1 MESCMKKFF
10 AKFTREFEVDI
21 EAVDMK
27 TAERIVNAILEQ
39 FPKTPTGERTAKL
52 LSIHVE
58 GYVEPVVSVEPSKP
72 QPPFGGNAG
81 PSGGTPGAGTARQEI
96 LVDQIAVAA

>member
-1 MESCMKKFF
+1 MKKYF

-21 EAVDMK
+21 EAADLK

-39 FPKTPTGERTAKL
+39 FPKAANGERTAKL
-52 LSIHVE
+52 LSIHVD
-58 GYVEPVVSVEPSKP
+58 GYVVPAESLEPSKP
-72 QPPFGGNAG
+72 QPPFGGSSG

-96 LVDQIAVAA
+96 LVDQIAAAA

>member
-1 MESCMKKFF
+1 MKKYF

-21 EAVDMK
+21 EAVDLK
-27 TAERIVNAILEQ
+27 TAERTVNAILGQ
-39 FPKTPTGERTAKL
+39 FPKTLTRERSTKL

-58 GYVEPVVSVEPSKP
+58 GYVEPTVSVEPPKP
-72 QPPFGGNAG
+72 QPPHRGNPG

-96 LVDQIAVAA
+96 LVDQIAKAA

>member
-1 MESCMKKFF
+1 MKKYF

-39 FPKTPTGERTAKL
+39 FPKTLSGERTTKL

-58 GYVEPVVSVEPSKP
+58 GYVEPAESVEPAKP
-72 QPPFGGNAG
+72 QPPFGGNPG
-81 PSGGTPGAGTARQEI
+81 PSGGTPGVGTAWQEI
-96 LVDQIAVAA
+96 LVDQIAKAA